1 MVGLRLGSILLMNS
15 KLKIGISSCLLGER
29 VRYDGE
35 HKRNLTVIDLL
46 GDRFEAVPVCPE
58 VEIGM
63 GIPREPVQLMAGKPG
78 PQMVGVESG
87 KDWTKAMA
95 GFSSKKLDELAQQ
108 NLSGF
113 IFKCRSP
120 SCGTA
125 GVPLHH
131 EQSGEK
137 TSTSGLFAAAF
148 MKHFPDIPVIDEE
161 ALQDEK
167 IRQDFFTRGNKATP

>member
-1 MVGLRLGSILLMNS
+1 MASITVKIS
-15 KLKIGISSCLLGER
+15 VRVEKVKLKIGISSCLLGER

-35 HKRNLTVIDLL
+35 HKRNQTVIDLL

-58 VEIGM
+58 VELGM
-63 GIPREPVQLMAGKPG
+63 GIPREPVQLMAANLG

-87 KDWTKAMA
+87 KDWTEAMT

-108 NLSGF
+108 NLNGF
-113 IFKCRSP
+113 IFKSRSP

-125 GVPLHH
+125 GVPLHRK
-131 EQSGEK
+131 QSGEK

-148 MKHFPDIPVIDEE
+148 MKHFPHIPVIDEE
-161 ALQDEK
+161 QLQNQQAREK
-167 IRQDFFTRGNKATP
+167 FLSCIVKQS